1 MINNIN
7 CRIVIGSASFCR
19 TLFRNEA
26 KNLMLFKSRY
36 FIHAQH
42 GNETEYVI
50 NF

>member
-7 CRIVIGSASFCR
+7 CRIATVSFCR
-19 TLFRNEA
+19 TLFRNET
-26 KNLMLFKSRY
+26 KCLMLFKSRY

-42 GNETEYVI
+42 GNETEHTI